1 MSLMFLDRQM
11 ACGKQLDFFLRS
23 RNGFEATCLLVSEL
37 FFKTNT
43 RVFFY
48 FLRVAEILTE
58 FESKTGS
65 ESDIAVSGRS
75 LCDAA
80 CCLHI

>member
-11 ACGKQLDFFLRS
+11 SCGKQLDFFLRS
-23 RNGFEATCLLVSEL
+23 RNGFEATCLPVSEL
-37 FFKTNT
+37 FLRQIQEF
-43 RVFFY
+43 FFY
-48 FLRVAEILTE
+48 FLRFTEIVTE
-58 FESKTGS
+58 VESKTGS

>member
-23 RNGFEATCLLVSEL
+23 RNGFEVTCLPVSEL
-37 FFKTNT
+37 FL
-43 RVFFY
+43 RQIHEFFY
-48 FLRVAEILTE
+48 CPRLTEIVTE